1 MIGANPSSNVRTV
14 SVLVVPFVLMFG
26 IYVAAHGHYGPG
38 GGFAG
43 GVIAAVAIV
52 VVRMVVPRS
61 LSERFFPPGLALWLM
76 ILGVGIFV
84 GMALASL
91 FIGGNLLDYDELP
104 LPGDPS
110 KQRYY
115 GILIVEFGV
124 LFGVCGAM
132 VYIFDLLASVLNP
145 TTTRVES
152 AAPSRP
158 GETPGTVG
166 SEGSP

>member
-104 LPGDPS
+104 LPGD
-110 KQRYY
+110 
-115 GILIVEFGV
+115 G
-124 LFGVCGAM
+124 
-132 VYIFDLLASVLNP
+132 LAARLPWRSRRP
-145 TTTRVES
+145 RS
-152 AAPSRP
+152 SSRP
-158 GETPGTVG
+158 TVARLRQV
-166 SEGSP
+166 SAK